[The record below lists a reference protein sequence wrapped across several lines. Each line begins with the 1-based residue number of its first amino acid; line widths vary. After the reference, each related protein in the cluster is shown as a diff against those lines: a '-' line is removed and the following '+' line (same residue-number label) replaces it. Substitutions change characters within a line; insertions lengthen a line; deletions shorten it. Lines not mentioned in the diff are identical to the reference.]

1 MLLLAHVKYFMCRI
15 LHAGESC
22 IVLGIL
28 LPLTSGHS
36 DIFNAPGEHFI
47 PSVEAGEVTGNL
59 HPATGHIQ
67 NARLSAGILLMSP
80 FNRKYFFDFYDIFIS
95 FDNIKYRKGSPDMK
109 TVDRRGVGIIQF
121 FLVSIRKRIF
131 YQAQDF
137 INDNAPGFFR
147 QYFQE
152 FFCFS
157 FNDKCIHALFAPRR
171 VNHLSLFLLGQ
182 RLQTRRSC
190 QFR

>member
-1 MLLLAHVKYFMCRI
+1 M
-15 LHAGESC
+15 
-22 IVLGIL
+22 
-28 LPLTSGHS
+28 
-36 DIFNAPGEHFI
+36 
-47 PSVEAGEVTGNL
+47 GEVQGIVTL
-59 HPATGHIQ
+59 LQVTLQ

-80 FNRKYFFDFYDIFIS
+80 FNQMYFFDFYDIFIS
-95 FDNIKYRKGSPDMK
+95 FDNIKYRKGSTDMK
-109 TVDRRGVGIIQF
+109 TVDRRGVGIVQF

-137 INDNAPGFFR
+137 VNDNAPGFFG

-171 VNHLSLFLLGQ
+171 VNRLS
-182 RLQTRRSC
+182 
-190 QFR
+190 